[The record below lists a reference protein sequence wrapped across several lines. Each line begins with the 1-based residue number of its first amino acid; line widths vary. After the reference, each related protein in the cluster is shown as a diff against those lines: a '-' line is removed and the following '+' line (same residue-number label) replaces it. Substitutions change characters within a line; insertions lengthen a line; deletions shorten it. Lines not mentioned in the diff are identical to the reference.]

1 MMLAETQWMLSR
13 PLTGYLPL
21 GTHAY
26 HTPDSKCCQYLCRWS
41 SAVIQMASAA
51 HLGAWKLCR
60 QERLPGSSSQ
70 IMDSV
75 RIVRDARLHKA
86 IVLQEGVIALGP
98 IADEHLLSLHR
109 PILKRQQPISLCQ
122 CTSRAVPRHIQE
134 LVSSHFILY
143 LCISGDSGCL
153 QHPQRGLTFLK
164 ELLQLTV
171 KQFLKY
177 SNSTLLCTS
186 TNLLDVSPS
195 GAALVSRFSVHTGS
209 QIPHI
214 ESKRSLTM
222 AGILMILIRLAVKT
236 KRD

>member
-1 MMLAETQWMLSR
+1 MLSR

-134 LVSSHFILY
+134 LVSSHFIIY

-153 QHPQRGLTFLK
+153 QAQATPTEGPHLFEGALAADCEAILEVLK
-164 ELLQLTV
+164 FHIALH
-171 KQFLKY
+171 KHK
-177 SNSTLLCTS
+177 
-186 TNLLDVSPS
+186 SP
-195 GAALVSRFSVHTGS
+195 
-209 QIPHI
+209 
-214 ESKRSLTM
+214 
-222 AGILMILIRLAVKT
+222 
-236 KRD
+236 